1 MESSVAQTLYASV
14 SYKKVPGTL
23 TLAKDGVLEWRPS
36 SSSASVREFQ
46 VSSTHLKGMQVSKP
60 GAAQIALRLVAKE
73 GKTIN
78 GDTSAFFVFNS
89 DPDTAV
95 SQREKFKE
103 RLAAAIAKAR
113 AEPMQQTNTFGID
126 SHDSLQRTPMA
137 LSLIHI

>member
-1 MESSVAQTLYASV
+1 MAQTLYASV
-14 SYKKVPGTL
+14 SFKKVPGTL

-89 DPDTAV
+89 DCLLYTSPSPRD
-95 SQREKFKE
+95 
-103 RLAAAIAKAR
+103 
-113 AEPMQQTNTFGID
+113 
-126 SHDSLQRTPMA
+126 
-137 LSLIHI
+137 